1 MATYPQ
7 ELSVC
12 EGPHLDPQRWCVPKA
27 VAAKATKWPDAVALT
42 SGSRVLTYQELD
54 SQANR
59 VANYLRSLGA
69 GPDVLVGLCLPRSVE
84 MVIAA
89 LGILKS
95 GAAYLPMDPAY
106 PPERLAFMLQDAQ
119 APALITNSCLAARL
133 PATDCTIVDI
143 GASEI
148 DAQPEYAPR
157 VEILPGDL
165 AYVIYTSGS
174 TGKPKGVEITHGA
187 LANLVS
193 WHRQAFSVMPG
204 DRASHLAGLG
214 FDAAVWE
221 LWPYLAAGASVHLV
235 DEATRV
241 SARLLRDWL
250 LARKVTIGFAPTPLA
265 ERMLALEWP
274 SHTPLRIL
282 LTGGDTL
289 HRYPPAGLPFILVNN
304 YGPTECAVV
313 ASSCPVQP
321 VTLPHSRPPIGRPI
335 NNARIYLLDERLE
348 PVPAGE
354 PGEIYIAGA
363 GVARGYH
370 NLPSLTAEK
379 FIPDPFSSEPGS
391 RLYRTGDLA
400 SLLPDGQIAFLGRI
414 DDQIKI
420 RGFRIEP
427 DEIVSVLNRH
437 RDVRESLV
445 TACED
450 RSGDK
455 TLVAYVVFAPDSEAT
470 QTALR
475 DFLAEQLPEYMLPA
489 VFVCLDAFPLTPHG
503 KIDRASLPEPSAGNT
518 LGNGSVQAPDSEIEQ
533 RLTGILATLLHV
545 EQVGA
550 DENFFQMGGHSLLGA
565 QVIAH
570 VRDAFGVE
578 LSLRSLFDHP
588 TAQEMSAEIERLI
601 LTKLAVVS
609 EGPVLA
615 SPTGAS
621 A

>member
-12 EGPHLDPQRWCVPKA
+12 EGPQMDSQRWCVPKA

-42 SGSRVLTYQELD
+42 SGSQVLTYQD
-54 SQANR
+54 MDCQANR
-59 VANYLRSLGA
+59 VANYLCSLGA
-69 GPDVLVGLCLPRSVE
+69 GPDVLIGVCLPRSAE

-89 LGILKS
+89 LGIMKS

-106 PPERLAFMLQDAQ
+106 PPDRLAFMLRDAQ
-119 APALITNSCLAARL
+119 VPAIITNACLAARL
-133 PATDCTIVDI
+133 PATNCTIVDI
-143 GASEI
+143 GGSEI
-148 DAQPEYAPR
+148 DTRPEYAPR
-157 VEILPGDL
+157 IEILPEDL
-165 AYVIYTSGS
+165 SYVIYTSGS

-187 LANLVS
+187 LANLIF
-193 WHRQAFSVMPG
+193 WHQQAFAVTPG

-214 FDAAVWE
+214 FDASVWE
-221 LWPYLAAGASVHLV
+221 LWPYLAAGASVHLA

-241 SARLLRDWL
+241 SDRLLRDWM
-250 LARKVTIGFAPTPLA
+250 LARKITIGFVPAPLA
-265 ERMLALEWP
+265 ERMLALDWP

-289 HRYPPAGLPFILVNN
+289 HRYPPAGLPFTLVNN
-304 YGPTECAVV
+304 YGPTECTVV

-321 VTLPHSRPPIGRPI
+321 DALATDRPPIGRPI
-335 NNARIYLLDERLE
+335 NNTRIYLLDERLE
-348 PVPAGE
+348 PVTAGE

-363 GVARGYH
+363 GLARGYH
-370 NLPSLTAEK
+370 DLPSLTAEK
-379 FIPDPFSSEPGS
+379 FIPDPFSSEPAT
-391 RLYRTGDLA
+391 RLYRTGDLG

-420 RGFRIEP
+420 RGFRVEP
-427 DEIVSVLNRH
+427 EEIVSVLNRH
-437 RDVRESLV
+437 RDVRESV
-445 TACED
+445 VMACED
-450 RSGDK
+450 SSGDK
-455 TLVAYVVFAPDSEAT
+455 RLVAYVVLAWDSEAT
-470 QTALR
+470 HTALR

-489 VFVCLDAFPLTPHG
+489 AFVRLDAFPVTPHG
-503 KIDRASLPEPSAGNT
+503 KIDRASLPEPTAENT
-518 LGNGSVQAPDSEIEQ
+518 LGNGSVQTPDSEIEQ
-533 RLTGILATLLHV
+533 RLTGILAALLHI
-545 EQVGA
+545 EQVSV

-588 TAQEMSAEIERLI
+588 TAREMSAEIERLI
-601 LTKLAVVS
+601 LAKLVAVP
-609 EGPVLA
+609 EGPVFVT
-615 SPTGAS
+615 PNGAG